1 MIKLIDINKIYNK
14 DKSSKFIALQN
25 LNIDIKKGELVAIMG
40 TSGSGKTTLL
50 NILSLIDDASS
61 GKYIFK
67 DKDITKMSYKDVCRF
82 RNEEVG
88 IVFQN
93 FNLLNNY
100 SIIDNI
106 NIPIIYST
114 SKENMYKRVSKM
126 IKQIGLEEHKN
137 KLIEELSGGQKQR
150 VAIGR
155 ALINNP
161 ELILADEPTGALDK
175 KTKEEILELFL
186 QINGEGKTVIII
198 THDIN
203 VAKKCS
209 RIITLEDG
217 VLISDTQ
224 SLEKMN

>member
-1 MIKLIDINKIYNK
+1 MIKLIDISKVYNK
-14 DKSSKFIALQN
+14 NKSTKFKALDC
-25 LNIDIKKGELVAIMG
+25 LNIEIKKGELVAIMG
-40 TSGSGKTTLL
+40 ESGSGKTTLL
-50 NILSLIDDASS
+50 NILSFIDDASS
-61 GKYIFK
+61 GKYMFK
-67 DKDITKMSYKDVCRF
+67 GKDITKMSYKNVCKF

-100 SIIDNI
+100 TIVDNI
-106 NIPIIYST
+106 SIPIMYST
-114 SKENMYKRVSKM
+114 NKDNMHNKAIKM
-126 IKQIGLEEHKN
+126 AKQLGLYEHKH
-137 KLIEELSGGQKQR
+137 KLVEELSGGQKQR

-175 KTKEEILELFL
+175 KTKDEIMELFL
-186 QINGEGKTVIII
+186 EINKEGKTVIII

-203 VAKKCS
+203 IAKKCN

-224 SLEKMN
+224 LQMN

>member
-1 MIKLIDINKIYNK
+1 MIKLIDINKTYNK
-14 DKSSKFIALQN
+14 NEATKFKALDCLN
-25 LNIDIKKGELVAIMG
+25 LEIKKGELVAIMG
-40 TSGSGKTTLL
+40 ESGSGKTTLL
-50 NILSLIDDASS
+50 NILSLIDNASS

-67 DKDITKMSYKDVCRF
+67 DKDITKMSYKNICKF

-100 SIIDNI
+100 TIVDNI
-106 NIPIIYST
+106 SIPIMYST
-114 SKENMYKRVSKM
+114 NKDNMHNKVAKM
-126 IKQIGLEEHKN
+126 IKQLGLYEHKH

-175 KTKEEILELFL
+175 KTKDEIMDLFL
-186 QINGEGKTVIII
+186 EINKEGKTVIII

-203 VAKKCS
+203 VAKKCN
-209 RIITLEDG
+209 RILTLEDG

-224 SLEKMN
+224 PSDNLV